1 MTRATNARIAGLTYL
16 LYIAIAFPTM
26 VLFAN
31 ATSAPGIAEK
41 LAGIAQHAT
50 QMRVIVVLG
59 LLTCFM
65 GPLLGVTL
73 YRVTRDE
80 DPDLAMLAMM
90 CRVGE
95 GVIGG
100 FGTLTTLG
108 LLWLATTAGANA
120 PDISAAQTLGVF
132 LLKAQ
137 DWNTLISATFFAVGS
152 TIFSWLLLRGRTVPV
167 LIASLGVVASVL
179 VVIGLPLQLG
189 GLLRGTISQAMWWP
203 MLLFEVTV
211 ALWFLIKGVAEPRRS
226 AYVGP
231 SIAA

>member
-1 MTRATNARIAGLTYL
+1 MTRATNAKIAGLTYL
-16 LYIAIAFPTM
+16 LYIAVAFPTM
-26 VLFAN
+26 VLFAR
-31 ATSAPGIAEK
+31 ATSAPGVAEK

-50 QMRVIVVLG
+50 QVRVIVVLG

-65 GPLLGVTL
+65 GPVLGVTL

-80 DPDLAMLAMM
+80 DPDLAMLAMI

-120 PDISAAQTLGVF
+120 PDVAAAHTLGAF

-137 DWNTLISATFFAVGS
+137 DWNTLISAMFFAVGS
-152 TIFSWLLLRGRTVPV
+152 TIFSWLLLRGRMVPV
-167 LIASLGVVASVL
+167 LIASLGVLASVL
-179 VVIGLPLQLG
+179 VVTGLPLQLG
-189 GLLRGTISQAMWWP
+189 GFLRGSITQMMWGP
-203 MLLFEVTV
+203 MLLFEVTL

-226 AYVGP
+226 AYLD
-231 SIAA
+231 SSMSA

>member
-1 MTRATNARIAGLTYL
+1 MTRTTNARIAGITYL
-16 LYIAIAFPTM
+16 LYIAVAFPTM
-26 VLFAN
+26 VLFAR

-65 GPLLGVTL
+65 GPVLGVTL
-73 YRVTRDE
+73 YKVTRDE

-95 GVIGG
+95 GVIGA

-108 LLWLATTAGANA
+108 LLWLATTAGANPPNVA
-120 PDISAAQTLGVF
+120 DAQTLGAF

-137 DWNTLISATFFAVGS
+137 GWNTLISATFFAVGS
-152 TIFSWLLLRGRTVPV
+152 AIFSWLLLRGRRVPV
-167 LIASLGVVASVL
+167 VIASLGVLASV
-179 VVIGLPLQLG
+179 VVVTGLPLQLG
-189 GLLRGTISQAMWWP
+189 GFVRGGITEMMWWP
-203 MLLFEVTV
+203 MLLFEVTL
-211 ALWFLIKGVAEPRRS
+211 ALWFLIKGVAEPRRLAYFDSPAS
-226 AYVGP
+226 A
-231 SIAA
+231 

>member
-1 MTRATNARIAGLTYL
+1 MTRTTNARIAGVTYL
-16 LYIAIAFPTM
+16 LYIAVAFPSM
-26 VLFAN
+26 VLFAR

-50 QMRVIVVLG
+50 ETRVLIVLG

-65 GPLLGVTL
+65 GPVLGVTL

-80 DPDLAMLAMM
+80 DADLAMLGMV

-95 GVIGG
+95 GVIGA

-108 LLWLATTAGANA
+108 LLWLATTAGANV
-120 PDISAAQTLGVF
+120 PDLAVAHTLGAF

-152 TIFSWLLLRGRTVPV
+152 TIFSWLLLRGRMVPV
-167 LIASLGVVASVL
+167 LVASLGVLASVL
-179 VVIGLPLQLG
+179 VVTGLPLQLG
-189 GLLRGTISQAMWWP
+189 GVVRGGITQMMWWP
-203 MLLFEVTV
+203 MLVFEVTL
-211 ALWFLIKGVAEPRRS
+211 ALWFIVKGVAAPRRL
-226 AYVGP
+226 AG
-231 SIAA
+231 